1 MKARCANCYRAKV
14 IFRILRQK
22 GNDFY
27 AGAWQEIRHRHT
39 KTKWCSPEQAKLH
52 KGLKGLRARDPESN
66 LTYQTASI
74 SPGEDSIVL
83 YLGEGEIHRASD
95 RGKGLI
101 S

>member
-14 IFRILRQK
+14 IFRTLRHR
-22 GNDFY
+22 GNKRF
-27 AGAWQEIRHRHT
+27 AAAWQEIRHRHT
-39 KTKWCSPEQAKLH
+39 KTEQCKKPTLNILKAH
-52 KGLKGLRARDPESN
+52 KFLGS
-66 LTYQTASI
+66 YQTSSI
-74 SPGEDSIVL
+74 SPGEDTIVL